1 MVDKSKITQKKKWH
15 GVPAEEAF
23 EILESSSEGLTSDQ
37 ARERLAEF
45 GPNTL
50 AQSEKRGPLMRF
62 LLQFHN
68 VLIYVLLV
76 AAVVTALLQEWVDSI
91 VIFGVTIVNALIG
104 FIQEGKA
111 EKSLDSIR
119 SMLAPKAVVLRDG
132 KRTTIE
138 AQNLIPGD
146 VVVLKPG
153 DKVPADLRLFETS
166 DLQINE
172 SALTG
177 ESVPVSKNTYEVDED
192 TTLGDRSGMAYS
204 GTLVTYGQARGVV
217 VATAELTQIGRISS
231 MLSQVDSL
239 TTPLLRQVAKFGHML
254 TIAILLLA
262 GLTFFFGIVI
272 RDYGPSDMF
281 LAAVGLAVAAI
292 PEGLPAIM
300 TITLAIGVQRMA
312 RRNAII
318 RRLPAVETLGS
329 VTIICSDKTGTL
341 TKNEMT
347 VQSIRTIDNLYQVS
361 GAGYS
366 PEGEFTHE
374 GSKIDPKEH
383 TVLMEMLK
391 SSLLCNEALI
401 HDSGEGQW
409 KLDGAPTEGAL
420 VTVAMKA
427 GLAHDQ
433 VNKENPRLN
442 IMPFSSE
449 KKFMATLNRSG
460 NDETIIILKGA
471 PERVLERCSHQRHL
485 QEDRAIEQEF
495 WKEQGEDIASKGQR
509 LLAVA
514 VKKADQGR
522 KEIKDSDVE
531 QGFTLLGLFGII
543 DPPREEAIEAAAK
556 LIGDCVSVKEC
567 RSAGIRVKM
576 ITGDHVLTA
585 LSIAE
590 KLGIG
595 DGKTALTGQDLEK
608 KSDEEL
614 EKVTPKID
622 VFARTSPEHKLR
634 LVKALQAGK
643 HIVAMTGDGVND
655 APALKRADVGV
666 AMGRSG
672 TEAAKEASDMVLA
685 DDNFASIA
693 NAVEEGRTVY
703 DNLKKA
709 ILFILPTNGGQA
721 LVVITSI
728 LMGIGLVDATGQFS
742 LPISPPQILWINM
755 VTAVSLALA
764 LAFEPSEANVMRR
777 PPRPSD
783 EELVSGFLLWR
794 VTFVSILMVIGA
806 LGHYKLV
813 LADGG
818 SQNLASTSA
827 INTLV
832 MAQVF
837 YLFSSRYIYESSLNL
852 QGIIGS
858 RPVLISIS
866 VLAVLQLSF
875 TYLPPMQ
882 FLFQTE
888 ALDLWAWVKILIFG
902 MAVFFLVE
910 LEKSLFRR
918 KNSGG

>member
-1 MVDKSKITQKKKWH
+1 MNNQPRISDKRKWH
-15 GVPAEEAF
+15 SVPTDEAMN
-23 EILESSSEGLTSDQ
+23 ILETGPDGLSIKEATD
-37 ARERLAEF
+37 RLNSF
-45 GPNTL
+45 GPNML
-50 AQSEKRGPLMRF
+50 AQTARKGPLTRF

-76 AAVVTALLQEWVDSI
+76 AAVITALLQEWVDSM

-119 SMLAPKAVVLRDG
+119 NMLAPQAVVIRDG
-132 KRTTIE
+132 KRQTIS
-138 AQNLIPGD
+138 AQDLVPGD
-146 VVVLKPG
+146 VVVLKAG
-153 DKVPADLRLFETS
+153 DKVPADIRLFES
-166 DLQINE
+166 RDLQIDE

-177 ESVPVSKNTYEVDED
+177 ESVAVSKNTHEVDED
-192 TTLGDRSGMAYS
+192 SSLGDRTSMAFS

-217 VATAELTQIGRISS
+217 STTGENTQIGRISS
-231 MLSQVDSL
+231 MLSQVDTL
-239 TTPLLRQVAKFGHML
+239 TTPLLRQIARFGHML
-254 TIAILLLA
+254 TAVILVLA
-262 GLTFFFGIVI
+262 GLTFFFGILI
-272 RDYGPSDMF
+272 RDYSAGDMF

-318 RRLPAVETLGS
+318 RSLPAVETLGS

-347 VQSIRTIDNLYQVS
+347 VQNIQTGDNLFTVT

-366 PEGEFTHE
+366 PDGVFKLH
-374 GSKIDPKEH
+374 DKEVDFNNYP
-383 TVLMEMLK
+383 VLMEMLR
-391 SSLLCNEALI
+391 SAFLCNDADIKESDG
-401 HDSGEGQW
+401 HW

-420 VTVAMKA
+420 VTAAMKA
-427 GLAHDQ
+427 GLDQ
-433 VNKENPRLN
+433 EKINAENPRQDS
-442 IMPFSSE
+442 MPFSSE
-449 KKFMATLNRSG
+449 KKFMATLNRVDSK
-460 NDETIIILKGA
+460 NVVILKGA
-471 PERVLERCSHQRHL
+471 PERVMERCSHQRHQGKDKPL
-485 QEDRAIEQEF
+485 DLDF
-495 WKEQGEDIASKGQR
+495 WQKSGEEIASKGQR

-514 VKKADQGR
+514 VKKAGDLQSVQD
-522 KEIKDSDVE
+522 KDVE
-531 QGFTLLGLFGII
+531 DGFTLLGVFGII

-576 ITGDHVLTA
+576 ITGDHALTA

-595 DGKTALTGQDLEK
+595 DGKTALTGKELEN
-608 KSDEEL
+608 KSDEDL
-614 EKVTPKID
+614 EKVTPDID

-634 LVKALQAGK
+634 LVKALQARN

-666 AMGRSG
+666 AMGKNG

-721 LVVITSI
+721 LLVIASI
-728 LMGIGLVDATGQFS
+728 LMGIGVMDATGHFT
-742 LPISPPQILWINM
+742 LPVTPPQILWINM

-764 LAFEPSEANVMRR
+764 LAFEPSEANVMNR
-777 PPRPSD
+777 PPRSPD
-783 EELVSGFLLWR
+783 ENLVSGFLLWR
-794 VTFVSILMVIGA
+794 VTFVSLILVTGA
-806 LGHYKLV
+806 LGHYKLI
-813 LADGG
+813 LAGG
-818 SQNLASTSA
+818 YSQDLASTAA

-832 MAQVF
+832 VGQVF
-837 YLFSSRYIYESSLNL
+837 YLFNSRYIYESSLNF
-852 QGIIGS
+852 QGIFGS
-858 RPVLISIS
+858 RPVLLSIA

-882 FLFQTE
+882 FIFQTE
-888 ALDLWAWVKILIFG
+888 ALAFSSWILIFIFG
-902 MAVFFLVE
+902 IILFFLVE
-910 LEKSLFRR
+910 LEKAIFR
-918 KNSGG
+918 KTQT